1 MLATSTSTKISC
13 MPKTNIVTLLPTYVP
28 SERKQK
34 FIKFVVFYHLLAHK
48 CPMIDYESLKDLFQL
63 LKVKNVSKKHWI
75 DSSRWGMVKV
85 IHEILLEVT
94 KVAFVV
100 KFLSLQLLQTR
111 LLLLTTPNDYP
122 STCMWSSNGR
132 GFPSSFV
139 YKLWLCLPP
148 LTTFF
153 F

>member
-1 MLATSTSTKISC
+1 
-13 MPKTNIVTLLPTYVP
+13 MPKVDACTFYFNKDFMHAKNKHCYTIANHSSILANV
-28 SERKQK
+28 SFERKQK
-34 FIKFVVFYHLLAHK
+34 FIKFVVFYHLLAYK

-75 DSSRWGMVKV
+75 DGSRWGMVEV
-85 IHEILLEVT
+85 MHEVLLEVT

-111 LLLLTTPNDYP
+111 LLLLTTSNDYP
-122 STCMWSSNGR
+122 STCMWSNNGR

-139 YKLWLCLPP
+139 
-148 LTTFF
+148 
-153 F
+153 